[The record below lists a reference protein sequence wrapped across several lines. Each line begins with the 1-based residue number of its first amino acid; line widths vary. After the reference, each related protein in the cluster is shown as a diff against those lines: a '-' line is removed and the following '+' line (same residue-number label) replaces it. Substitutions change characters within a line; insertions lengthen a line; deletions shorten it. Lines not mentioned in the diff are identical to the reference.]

1 MKLLLLLLESSDED
15 SGRVKTILIV
25 LHRRGEI
32 FQVKGPLL
40 DGPLERLIFYEHRR
54 SKVI

>member
-1 MKLLLLLLESSDED
+1 MKLLLLLESSDED
-15 SGRVKTILIV
+15 SGRAKTILIV